1 MLNVLTQTYTVLSWV
16 FVIYA
21 AIVSVFMILENQSPP
36 KTFSWILLFF
46 LLPIVGVVIYLM
58 FGRDYHAFSRQ
69 KKLLQQEISKNI
81 REDPHVAEFL
91 AHQHEEIERLKQAG
105 PPVYGRVLALMHR
118 NARATLFPFNTL
130 EILQNGTEKYPRLQE
145 DLRNAQHSIHMEY
158 FEWSSDQLMQEFKEI
173 LLERAKAGVEVRVV
187 YDALGCFTM
196 LSRRYVREMNEGDVK
211 MTPWSPVYAVHTL
224 SYRSHRKIVVI
235 DGKIGYTGGLNM
247 SEEYLTGPK
256 GGRFTGWRDTHVR
269 VTGQVVLGLQAS
281 FAVQWYNTT
290 KERLL
295 HLTYDLSPMTEADY
309 LPLQIVHSGPDAEWK
324 AIREVYFALITAAQ
338 KHIYIQSPFFI
349 LDEGM
354 AEALAGAARSG
365 VDVKVMIAPRGPGGD
380 YPYWAGLT
388 YAANMAKAG
397 VKIYLYQG
405 AYFHAKTIS
414 IDSALCS
421 IGSLNMDIRSFSL
434 NYELNLIV
442 YDEKTTQEL
451 EMDFHSDLHH
461 CTKFS
466 LSAYMRGNVLKR
478 TRDSLC
484 RLLSPLL

>member
-1 MLNVLTQTYTVLSWV
+1 MLDVIAQTYTILSWV

-21 AIVSVFMILENQSPP
+21 AIVSVFMILENQPPP

-46 LLPIVGVVIYLM
+46 LLPVVGVVIYFM
-58 FGRDYHAFSRQ
+58 FGRDYHPFSREN
-69 KKLLQQEISKNI
+69 KLLQQEISKNI
-81 REDPHVAEFL
+81 REEPHVAKFL
-91 AHQHEEIERLKQAG
+91 AHQSEEIERLKQQG

-118 NARATLFPFNTL
+118 NARAALFPCNTL
-130 EILQNGTEKYPRLQE
+130 EILQNGSEKYPRLAE
-145 DLRNAQHSIHMEY
+145 DLRNAKHSIHMEY
-158 FEWSSDQLMQEFKEI
+158 FEWSSDELMQDFKEI

-196 LSRRYVREMNEGDVK
+196 LSRRYVREMNEGGVR
-211 MTPWSPVYAVHTL
+211 MIPWSPVYAIHTL

-247 SEEYLTGPK
+247 SKEYLTGPK

-269 VTGQVVLGLQAS
+269 VTGQVVVGLQAS

-290 KERLL
+290 QERLL
-295 HLTYDLSPMTEADY
+295 HLTYDPSPMTEADY

-338 KHIYIQSPFFI
+338 RHIYIQSPFFI

-380 YPYWAGLT
+380 YPYWAGFT

-405 AYFHAKTIS
+405 AYFHAKTICV
-414 IDSALCS
+414 DSAICS
-421 IGSLNMDIRSFSL
+421 IGSLNMDIRSFGL

-451 EMDFHSDLHH
+451 EMDFHNDLHH
-461 CTKFS
+461 CTKFN
-466 LSAYMRGNVLKR
+466 LKAYMHGNVLKR